1 MFEKVEKKFN
11 TILVRHAFSYIS
23 ASKVDKWMIKSN
35 YQITIPQFQSGIS
48 DNELEDVLSL
58 DDKVLNSIYEDVI
71 PDVSIITY
79 N

>member
-1 MFEKVEKKFN
+1 
-11 TILVRHAFSYIS
+11 
-23 ASKVDKWMIKSN
+23 MIKSN

>member
-1 MFEKVEKKFN
+1 
-11 TILVRHAFSYIS
+11 
-23 ASKVDKWMIKSN
+23 MIKSN
-35 YQITIPQFQSGIS
+35 DQITIPQFQSGIS